1 MKIKFIFCKVIVS
14 AIFLSACGSKP
25 ATDVKHDEA
34 GHDLEKE
41 EKKDAKAA
49 RKDGHTEDH
58 KGQDHGA
65 GDHGADGKAEHVVV
79 ELDQQ
84 KANRFEFATAEE
96 RSASRTIQTTGTI
109 SLNETKVARLRPLSR
124 GRISTV
130 SVRVGDAVR
139 KGQELLSYDNV
150 ELGEAVAQYRRG
162 TAQVQRARTEAG
174 VASRALER
182 ARNLVEL
189 GGIAKTELDKREA
202 DAKNAEAAIEAEIAE
217 QSLWNEKLYRFG
229 LGKSDIDALSSQR
242 SGAIPRQASIVAV
255 RSPLDG
261 IVLKMNAAEG
271 EAIQLETQLFEIVD
285 TSTLWVQADLYE
297 RDLSSVKV
305 GDVATVSVEAYPD
318 EKFRG
323 RVTYISDVVDRD
335 SRAPKIRCEVP
346 NPGRRLKL
354 DMYAT
359 IQLPGRG
366 ERKVLMVPAG
376 AVQKLEGRDV
386 VFVRE
391 EPNEFEIRPVRLGVE
406 VQGWIEIVTGIK
418 AGETVATRGSF
429 VLKSEHLKA
438 ELGEAGHSHD

>member
-1 MKIKFIFCKVIVS
+1 MNMKRKICIAAIS
-14 AIFLSACGSKP
+14 AIFFSACGSKP
-25 ATDVKHDEA
+25 ATDAKHDEA
-34 GHDLEKE
+34 GHDHEKE
-41 EKKDAKAA
+41 EKKDAKSPK
-49 RKDGHTEDH
+49 KDSHADEH
-58 KGQDHGA
+58 KGHAHAAGEPGA
-65 GDHGADGKAEHVVV
+65 EDKAEHVVV

-84 KANRFEFATAEE
+84 KANRFEFAKAEE

-109 SLNETKVARLRPLSR
+109 SLNETKIARLRPLSR
-124 GRISTV
+124 GRV
-130 SVRVGDAVR
+130 SSVRVRVGDAVR
-139 KGQELLSYDNV
+139 KGQELLTYDNV

-162 TAQVQRARTEAG
+162 AAQIARARTEAG
-174 VASRALER
+174 VAGRALER
-182 ARNLVEL
+182 ARNLVDL

-229 LGKSDIDALSSQR
+229 LGKSDIEALSTQR
-242 SGAIPRQASIVAV
+242 SGAIPREASIVAV

-285 TSTLWVQADLYE
+285 TSTVWVQADLYE
-297 RDLSSVKV
+297 RDLSAVKV
-305 GDVATVSVEAYPD
+305 GDLATVLVEAYPE

-323 RVTYISDVVDRD
+323 RVTYISDVVDPD
-335 SRAPKIRCEVP
+335 SRTPKIRCEVP

-391 EPNEFEIRPVRLGVE
+391 EPNEFEIRAVRLGVE
-406 VQGWIEIVTGIK
+406 VQGWIEIESGIK